1 MLAADLNPGLPMQAR
16 RLSGILIAASLLLS
30 TAPLAAANYPPV
42 AGNVSFDA
50 VLALPASKPV
60 GTIRYGDAETQF
72 AELWLPEGEAPAP
85 TVVFIHG
92 GCWLNAYGIDHSRAL
107 ATALT
112 WAGYAVWNVEYRRVG
127 DPGGGWPGS
136 FEDVQAAL
144 ATLAALNNARLDL
157 SRLVFAGH
165 SAGGH
170 LALLAGQ
177 DPSAGLSPLGVIGL
191 AAITDMATY
200 AEREG
205 GCNQAG
211 KQFLGEAG
219 ADDDAAD
226 PSARPAPP
234 GTLLLMGTE
243 DRIVPYE
250 LPSLKP
256 HTLVGL
262 PAGHFDWIYP
272 GTTAWDRFVL
282 ELARVMGE

>member
-1 MLAADLNPGLPMQAR
+1 MKR
-16 RLSGILIAASLLLS
+16 RFIKNTLVGASLLLAAVVA
-30 TAPLAAANYPPV
+30 TATDYPPV

-50 VLALPASKPV
+50 ILALPAGKPDE
-60 GTIRYGDAETQF
+60 TIRYGEAETQF

-92 GCWLNAYGIDHSRAL
+92 GCWLNAYGIGHSRAL

-112 WAGYAVWNVEYRRVG
+112 WAGYAVWNIEYRRVG

-144 ATLAALNNARLDL
+144 SALAGLDNARLDL
-157 SRLVFAGH
+157 TRLVFAGH

-177 DPSAGLSPLGVIGL
+177 DPPADLSPRGVVGL

-200 AEREG
+200 AQGEG
-205 GCNQAG
+205 GCNKAG

-219 ADDDAAD
+219 ADDDAAN

-234 GTLLLMGTE
+234 GTVLLMGTG

-250 LPSLKP
+250 IPSLTP
-256 HTLVGL
+256 HTLVGV
-262 PAGHFDWIYP
+262 PARHFDWIHP
-272 GTTAWDRFVL
+272 GTPAWRRFVL
-282 ELARVMGE
+282 ELARVMDE

>member
-1 MLAADLNPGLPMQAR
+1 MKR
-16 RLSGILIAASLLLS
+16 RLIAGGLVGASLLF
-30 TAPLAAANYPPV
+30 TAVVAAAADYPPV
-42 AGNVSFDA
+42 AGNVSFNA
-50 VLALPASKPV
+50 VLELPASNPAE
-60 GTIRYGDAETQF
+60 TIRYGDAETQF
-72 AELWLPEGEAPAP
+72 AELWLPQGDTPAP
-85 TVVFIHG
+85 TVAFIHG
-92 GCWLNAYGIDHSRAL
+92 GCWLNAYGIDHSQAL

-112 WAGYAVWNVEYRRVG
+112 WAGYAVWNIEYRRVG

-136 FEDVQAAL
+136 FEDVRAAL
-144 ATLAALNNARLDL
+144 ATLAGLDHARVDL

-177 DPSAGLSPLGVIGL
+177 DPPAGLSPLGVIGL

-200 AEREG
+200 AQGEG

-219 ADDDAAD
+219 ADDDAAN

-234 GTLLLMGTE
+234 GTVLLMGAE
-243 DRIVPYE
+243 DRIVPYA

-256 HTLVGL
+256 HTLVGV
-262 PAGHFDWIYP
+262 PAGHFDWIHP

-282 ELARVMGE
+282 ELARVLDE

>member
-1 MLAADLNPGLPMQAR
+1 MQEKQ
-16 RLSGILIAASLLLS
+16 LSGILIAASLLIS
-30 TAPLAAANYPPV
+30 AAPLAAADYPPV

-50 VLALPASKPV
+50 VLALPASSPV
-60 GTIRYGDAETQF
+60 ETFRYGEAETQF
-72 AELWLPEGEAPAP
+72 AELWLPEGQAPAP
-85 TVVFIHG
+85 IVAFIHG

-112 WAGYAVWNVEYRRVG
+112 WAGYAVWNIEYRRVG

-136 FEDVQAAL
+136 FEDVMAAL
-144 ATLAALNNARLDL
+144 TMLAGLDDVRIDL

-177 DPSAGLSPLGVIGL
+177 DPPAGLAPSGVIGL

-200 AEREG
+200 AQGEG

-219 ADDDAAD
+219 ADDAAAN
-226 PSARPAPP
+226 PSARPAPS
-234 GTLLLMGTE
+234 GTVLLMGTE

-256 HTLVGL
+256 HTLVGV
-262 PAGHFDWIYP
+262 PAGHFDWIHP

-282 ELARVMGE
+282 ELAGIVDE

>member
-1 MLAADLNPGLPMQAR
+1 MKKRPVKGVLLGVSLLVNSVVAAAAD
-16 RLSGILIAASLLLS
+16 
-30 TAPLAAANYPPV
+30 YPPV

-50 VLALPASKPV
+50 VLALPASRPV
-60 GTIRYGDAETQF
+60 ETFRYGASDPQF
-72 AELWLPEGEAPAP
+72 AELWLPAGDAPAP

-92 GCWLNAYGIDHSRAL
+92 GCWLNAYGIDHSHAL

-112 WAGYAVWNVEYRRVG
+112 WAGYAVWNIEYRRVG

-136 FEDVQAAL
+136 LEDVRAAL
-144 ATLAALNNARLDL
+144 ATLTGLDHARVDL

-177 DPSAGLSPLGVIGL
+177 DPPAGLSPLGVIGL
-191 AAITDMATY
+191 AAITDMAAY
-200 AEREG
+200 AQGEG

-219 ADDDAAD
+219 AGDDAAD

-234 GTLLLMGTE
+234 GTVLLMGTE
-243 DRIVPYE
+243 DRIVPYV
-250 LPSLKP
+250 LPSLGP
-256 HTLVGL
+256 HTLVGV
-262 PAGHFDWIYP
+262 PAGHFDWIHP
-272 GTTAWDRFVL
+272 GTTAWYRFVR
-282 ELARVMGE
+282 ELAGILDG

>member
-1 MLAADLNPGLPMQAR
+1 MKRNSIKVALAG
-16 RLSGILIAASLLLS
+16 ASLLF
-30 TAPLAAANYPPV
+30 TAIAAAAADYPPV
-42 AGNVSFDA
+42 AGKVSFDA
-50 VLALPASKPV
+50 VLELPASRPV
-60 GTIRYGDAETQF
+60 ETIRYGDAETQF

-85 TVVFIHG
+85 TVAFIHG

-112 WAGYAVWNVEYRRVG
+112 WAGYAVWNIEYRRVG

-144 ATLAALNNARLDL
+144 AKLAGTDHARVDL

-177 DPSAGLSPLGVIGL
+177 DPPAGLSPLGVIGL

-200 AEREG
+200 AEGEG

-219 ADDDAAD
+219 VGDDAAN
-226 PSARPAPP
+226 PSARPAPA
-234 GTLLLMGTE
+234 GTVLLMGTE

-250 LPSLKP
+250 LPTLTP
-256 HTLVGL
+256 HTLVGV
-262 PAGHFDWIYP
+262 PAGHFDWIHP
-272 GTTAWDRFVL
+272 GTPAWHRFMMELGRVL
-282 ELARVMGE
+282 DE